1 MKSNIIE
8 FEKFKLKTT
17 KDVFFPR
24 DDIEIFPRALK
35 NIIKIDSKILELG
48 TGTGAISI
56 AMAKNFNNIKIVAT
70 DINSS
75 ALRIAKENAI
85 INKVDK
91 IIDFKKSNW
100 FSKIEENKFDFIVSN
115 PPYLS
120 KKNSKYYTELT
131 DPENSLYA
139 KNNGLDDIYKIF
151 ELGVNYLNKNSYI
164 VIEHSH
170 NQTLTLKDHSKKYNL
185 RLLKSEKDILGF
197 NRVSIF
203 SNRV

>member
-8 FEKFKLKTT
+8 FEKFKLKTAQ
-17 KDVFFPR
+17 DVFFPR
-24 DDIEIFPRALK
+24 DDIEIFPRALR

-85 INKVDK
+85 LNKVDK
-91 IIDFKKSNW
+91 IIEFKKSNW

-120 KKNSKYYTELT
+120 KKK
-131 DPENSLYA
+131 
-139 KNNGLDDIYKIF
+139 F
-151 ELGVNYLNKNSYI
+151 
-164 VIEHSH
+164 
-170 NQTLTLKDHSKKYNL
+170 
-185 RLLKSEKDILGF
+185 
-197 NRVSIF
+197 
-203 SNRV
+203 

>member
-8 FEKFKLKTT
+8 FEKFKLKTAQ
-17 KDVFFPR
+17 DVFFPR

-35 NIIKIDSKILELG
+35 NIIKINCKILELG

-56 AMAKNFNNIKIVAT
+56 ALAKNFNNV
-70 DINSS
+70 
-75 ALRIAKENAI
+75 
-85 INKVDK
+85 K
-91 IIDFKKSNW
+91 IIDFKESNW
-100 FSKIEENKFDFIVSN
+100 FSNIEDNKFDFIVSN

-120 KKNSKYYTELT
+120 KKNSSYYTELT

-151 ELGVNYLNKNSYI
+151 QLGVNYLNKDSY
-164 VIEHSH
+164 VLIEHSH
-170 NQTLTLKDHSKKYNL
+170 NQTLILKEHSKKYNL
-185 RLLKSEKDILGF
+185 KLIKSEKDILGF

-203 SNRV
+203 SNSI

>member
-35 NIIKIDSKILELG
+35 NIIKINSKILELG

-170 NQTLTLKDHSKKYNL
+170 NQTLTLKYHSKKYNL

-203 SNRV
+203 SNSV

>member
-8 FEKFKLKTT
+8 FEKFKLKTAN
-17 KDVFFPR
+17 DVFFPR

-85 INKVDK
+85 LNKVDK
-91 IIDFKKSNW
+91 VITFKQSNW

-120 KKNSKYYTELT
+120 KKNSSYYTELT

-139 KNNGLDDIYKIF
+139 KNDGLDDIYKIF
-151 ELGVNYLNKNSYI
+151 QLGVNYLNRDSYI

-170 NQTLTLKDHSKKYNL
+170 NQTLTLKDCSKKYNL
-185 RLLKSEKDILGF
+185 KLLKSEKDILGF